1 MENTLPQALQ
11 QATDAWRST
20 HMGRLLGEALRRF
33 DGRVQE
39 LMAHSADA
47 PLQLANLAA
56 RGKISA
62 AILHITRHLDP
73 TGTRLT
79 TLAQRAGMS
88 KQAMTTLV
96 SECEAWGIVQRE
108 ADALDARAKLVRF
121 TPLGLQWLAAFEQA
135 VRQAQREL
143 SQEVGEQ
150 IAQVMALGL
159 EAYARGYETGI

>member
-1 MENTLPQALQ
+1 MENTTNQALQ
-11 QATDAWRST
+11 QGTDAWRST

-39 LMAHSADA
+39 LMARSADA

-62 AILHITRHLDP
+62 AIVHITRHLDP

-79 TLAQRAGMS
+79 TLAERAGMS

-96 SECEAWGIVQRE
+96 SECEAWGIARRE
-108 ADALDARAKLVRF
+108 ADLRDARAKLVRF
-121 TPLGLQWLAAFEQA
+121 TPLGLQWLTAFEQA
-135 VRQAQREL
+135 VAQAQQEL
-143 SQEVGEQ
+143 QQEVGSQ
-150 IAQVMALGL
+150 VAQVMALGL
-159 EAYARGYETGI
+159 EAYARGY

>member
-1 MENTLPQALQ
+1 MENTTTQALQ
-11 QATDAWRST
+11 QGTDAWRST

-39 LMAHSADA
+39 LMARSADA

-62 AILHITRHLDP
+62 AIVHITRHLDP

-79 TLAQRAGMS
+79 TLAERAGMS

-96 SECEAWGIVQRE
+96 SECEAWGIVERE
-108 ADALDARAKLVRF
+108 ADLRDARAKLVRF
-121 TPLGLQWLAAFEQA
+121 TPLGLQWLTAFEQA
-135 VRQAQREL
+135 VAQAQQEL
-143 SQEVGEQ
+143 QQEVGSQ
-150 IAQVMALGL
+150 VAQVMALGL
-159 EAYARGYETGI
+159 EAYARGY